1 MHSESI
7 DVEETKSKVEEIIV
21 RENELNFPI
30 SEIKLIKG
38 EEKMKNIIRRKDG
51 RWYGRKQIDG
61 VLYSAYGKTQKE
73 CFQKLN
79 KIVRKSKQKFDYPTD
94 FYKFAVYWFDTY
106 KRGNIIEKSERN
118 YCNMIDNHFIK
129 IHCDLTSD
137 ASVDVFQ
144 KFLNSLPPTRTREFC
159 LMIMRQVLKK
169 AYELDLLKKDIG
181 QFLTKGKI
189 QRKKISAFTLD
200 EQRMILENLGDNE
213 FSLIVY
219 TFLLTGV
226 RPNELETINK
236 ANIKK
241 GMVQILGTKT
251 SNARRWIKIS
261 SWLEEK
267 LLARP
272 NEIVFKGFNSETFRH
287 QFMKFLNGLGI
298 KGSVYMLRHTFATNL
313 FYLGVPDKI
322 RQSYMGHF
330 SSVLTNDIY
339 TDYDPT
345 ITKEDILN
353 LYINLYPTF

>member
-1 MHSESI
+1 M
-7 DVEETKSKVEEIIV
+7 
-21 RENELNFPI
+21 
-30 SEIKLIKG
+30 
-38 EEKMKNIIRRKDG
+38 
-51 RWYGRKQIDG
+51 
-61 VLYSAYGKTQKE
+61 
-73 CFQKLN
+73 
-79 KIVRKSKQKFDYPTD
+79 
-94 FYKFAVYWFDTY
+94 
-106 KRGNIIEKSERN
+106 IE
-118 YCNMIDNHFIK
+118 NHFIK

-144 KFLNSLPPTRTREFC
+144 KFLNTLPPTRTREFC

-226 RPNELETINK
+226 RPNELTTIYK
-236 ANIKK
+236 PNIKK
-241 GMVQILGTKT
+241 GMVQVLGTKT
-251 SNARRWIKIS
+251 SNAKRWIKIS

-272 NEIVFKGFNSETFRH
+272 DEIVFKNFNSETFRH